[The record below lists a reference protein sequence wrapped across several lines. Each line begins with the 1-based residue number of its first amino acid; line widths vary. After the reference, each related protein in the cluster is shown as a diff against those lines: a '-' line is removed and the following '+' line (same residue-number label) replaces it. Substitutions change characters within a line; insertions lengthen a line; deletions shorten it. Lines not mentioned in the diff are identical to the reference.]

1 MLDTILM
8 YLVPC
13 QVSLLISFTLACLEG
28 HRDFHGKWIS
38 NKCGIFKNVY
48 FIPDNDALTWI
59 VVKTMHYCWL
69 KRTSFMRA
77 DLNSCL
83 AFLGAETRILK
94 ETKHSDIAKEIAV
107 IINPLAFQ
115 L

>member
-1 MLDTILM
+1 MTNSVGQWLLNVVQRFAPVNEEQILK
-8 YLVPC
+8 
-13 QVSLLISFTLACLEG
+13 F
-28 HRDFHGKWIS
+28 
-38 NKCGIFKNVY
+38 IF
-48 FIPDNDALTWI
+48 PDNEALTWI
-59 VVKTMHYCWL
+59 VGKTLHYCWL
-69 KRTSFMRA
+69 KRTSSMRA